1 MITRLGLAHIAQLT
15 SLNRSSVNNSIGCN
29 ASSQHK
35 PTIGRVSEGI
45 LASTAIGLILSSICL
60 K

>member
-1 MITRLGLAHIAQLT
+1 MITRLGLAHIAQFT

-35 PTIGRVSEGI
+35 PTIGRVSEVI
-45 LASTAIGLILSSICL
+45 LASTAIGLI
-60 K
+60 